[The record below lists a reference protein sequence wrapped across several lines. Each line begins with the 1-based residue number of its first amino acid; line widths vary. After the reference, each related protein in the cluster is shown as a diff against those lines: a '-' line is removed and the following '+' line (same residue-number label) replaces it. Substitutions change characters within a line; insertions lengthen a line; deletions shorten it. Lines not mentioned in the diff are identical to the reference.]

1 MNASEI
7 IAQNSEQLGMDPR
20 EAVAAI
26 AGAIKNKVAF
36 LLQQN
41 DSVLYIKPISEVDAE
56 IHLFTMDSPLVLA
69 KSISYFFNIL
79 KKGHYKNFYIKE
91 NNPQIIELLK
101 RVGVPVQHS
110 DKPEYNWKATGA

>member
-7 IAQNSEQLGMDPR
+7 ISQNSQQLGADPQI
-20 EAVAAI
+20 AVAAI
-26 AGAIKNKVAF
+26 AAAIKNKAAF

-41 DSVLYIKPISEVDAE
+41 NSVLYIRPIGHDDAE

-69 KSISYFFNIL
+69 KSISYFFHTL

-91 NNPQIIELLK
+91 NNPQIIELL
-101 RVGVPVQHS
+101 RRLRIPVTHS
-110 DKPEYNWKATGA
+110 DKPSYNWKATTA